1 MPAKDRHLQIS
12 CEKCGKSIV
21 KYHIARH
28 RKTCSSGTLYC
39 KKRNCNFATKNLAE
53 LSYHIA
59 KSHGSKKRNTLNKC
73 VVCQRDFPNFYSLQ
87 LHRRKIHQVNT
98 KVGSLNTT
106 RVREIV
112 DQLNEDSKKLR
123 EELAACQH
131 LLVDVH
137 AEHGRQ
143 EVFNF
148 SLSKLD
154 TNEINKKLNEV
165 FENLKC
171 AAKVNL
177 ALGFLLQNI
186 ENNDYRYYY
195 PHENNLLLDRAHLL
209 SNKNDLLNLQSE
221 IGKFDLIETC
231 TQERQNSK
239 WRFALITNV
248 TIFAALLKNIPLG
261 CLDSVLPEPLLRNLE
276 VNCLVSNGHDV
287 PYNDN
292 LCLFRANSI
301 HLFGS
306 VDVEP
311 HAMQLFDNFVSA
323 TDCDPE
329 NFMGVSL
336 DQIPVIENLVEENIF
351 IYDFTI
357 DDGEIVGELIR
368 RSIERYE
375 ENIKLLR
382 YNNHICYVNDI
393 NKFFKKFRC
402 PSCDVFFNHSGHFN
416 RHLRT
421 CKERVKN
428 IYPRGVYSLKETLF
442 QKLEN
447 FSIAY
452 PEDCTLFKNFAVFD
466 FEAICDN
473 SLEISSSATTSWI
486 GTHVPVSVSIFSNL
500 LKEPIFLCEEDPNRL
515 IISFVAQLET
525 LAAKN
530 KADMRPKLLAVEAE
544 IKTRLSDISSRLQV
558 VSETQPNI
566 SNKTEDSNASENFLR
581 FQQKQ
586 LLDLQRH
593 FDSYVDTLP
602 VFGFNSGKYDLNLI
616 KTYLIPHLI
625 TDRSI
630 QPTVIK
636 KANQFTSFS
645 FGDIQFLDILN
656 FLGGATSLD
665 LFLKA
670 YQSEET
676 KGFFPYEWFDSLT
689 KLDCDKLPP
698 YDSFFSKLKNFNPLE
713 KEFSELEK
721 LIQHGKDEK
730 IILKE
735 MGLKEK
741 PLSGKQNYT
750 LLADLWKKEG
760 MKTFRDFL
768 RWYNIKDVVPTL
780 TAMSKMIEFYHNRNI
795 DILKRGCTLPN
806 LANICLHKST
816 SSKFYPFVD
825 SDKDLHEKVRSEMT
839 GGPSIVFTRK
849 AVVDKTFIRTSN
861 NICKAIVGIDASQLY
876 PFAMCQA
883 MPTGLY
889 TRWEFDSDL
898 QKFKARQNKI
908 RKFENMVI
916 SYYQTIRPDCTI
928 ESIYTTG
935 KQKKIDW
942 FSVDGFCGHCNTI
955 FEALGC
961 YYHFCP

>member
-1 MPAKDRHLQIS
+1 MAIRFNY
-12 CEKCGKSIV
+12 ER
-21 KYHIARH
+21 YH
-28 RKTCSSGTLYC
+28 
-39 KKRNCNFATKNLAE
+39 
-53 LSYHIA
+53 
-59 KSHGSKKRNTLNKC
+59 
-73 VVCQRDFPNFYSLQ
+73 
-87 LHRRKIHQVNT
+87 
-98 KVGSLNTT
+98 
-106 RVREIV
+106 
-112 DQLNEDSKKLR
+112 
-123 EELAACQH
+123 
-131 LLVDVH
+131 
-137 AEHGRQ
+137 
-143 EVFNF
+143 
-148 SLSKLD
+148 
-154 TNEINKKLNEV
+154 
-165 FENLKC
+165 
-171 AAKVNL
+171 
-177 ALGFLLQNI
+177 
-186 ENNDYRYYY
+186 
-195 PHENNLLLDRAHLL
+195 
-209 SNKNDLLNLQSE
+209 
-221 IGKFDLIETC
+221 
-231 TQERQNSK
+231 
-239 WRFALITNV
+239 
-248 TIFAALLKNIPLG
+248 FAALLKNIPLG
-261 CLDSVLPEPLLRNLE
+261 CLDSVLPEPLLRNPE

-292 LCLFRANSI
+292 LCLFRAISI

-336 DQIPVIENLVEENIF
+336 DQIPVIENLVEKNIF

-357 DDGEIVGELIR
+357 EDGEIVGELIR

-402 PSCDVFFNHSGHFN
+402 PSCDVFFNHSGNFN

-428 IYPRGVYSLKETLF
+428 IYSRGVFLLKETLF

-452 PEDCTLFKNFAVFD
+452 PEDCTLFKKFAVFD

-473 SLEISSSATTSWI
+473 SSEISSSATTSWI

-500 LKEPIFLCEEDPNRL
+500 LKEPIFLCEDDPNRL

-530 KADMRPKLLAVEAE
+530 PADMRPKLLAVEAE

-586 LLDLQRH
+586 LPDLQRH

-636 KANQFTSFS
+636 KANQFISFS

-713 KEFSELEK
+713 KEFSEFEK
-721 LIQHGKDEK
+721 LIQRGKDEK

-750 LLADLWKKEG
+750 LLADLWKKKG
-760 MKTFRDFL
+760 METFRDFL
-768 RWYNIKDVVPTL
+768 RWYNNKDVVPTL
-780 TAMSKMIEFYHNRNI
+780 TAMRKMIEFYHNRNI

-961 YYHFCP
+961 YYHFCPCREAQPSLSEEELKHGLQKRESDKLRKKHLEKKGYKIIEMRECEWWDQVQMSSFLKNHIRKNFPYKLPLSMEILLKRIDEDKLFGYVQCDLGGALRTIRKLSSNFQK